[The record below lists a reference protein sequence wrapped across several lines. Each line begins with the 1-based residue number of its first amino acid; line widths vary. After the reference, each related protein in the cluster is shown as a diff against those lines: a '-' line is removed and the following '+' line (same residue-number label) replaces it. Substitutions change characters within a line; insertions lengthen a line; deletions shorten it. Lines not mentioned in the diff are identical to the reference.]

1 MKFCLHLS
9 YSVHNFDVDFLFQ
22 SLIELLIRVSTLMAV
37 GLLTYKFYVTKLWDY
52 GLSELHLRR
61 SVETSLDSCVTPWG
75 DVPLVSAFAAEFIGT
90 CFLVS
95 DIFPDL
101 TREIEGYYDSIVQ
114 KYSNFSSK

>member
-95 DIFPDL
+95 DNFFPDFS
-101 TREIEGYYDSIVQ
+101 RENER
-114 KYSNFSSK
+114 